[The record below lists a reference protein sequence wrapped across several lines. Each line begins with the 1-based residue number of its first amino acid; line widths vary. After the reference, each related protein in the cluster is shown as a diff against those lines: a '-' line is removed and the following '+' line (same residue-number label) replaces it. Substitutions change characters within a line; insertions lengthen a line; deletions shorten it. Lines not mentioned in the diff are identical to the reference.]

1 MTFADQFK
9 KGTRDVHRGLFN
21 SSIDN
26 MTKSALKEKA
36 IPNDNIKKLESILNG
51 VYYPKE
57 DDGNKYEEYK
67 NRIMQNLKAM
77 YKEETDEWVSKFI
90 EAISSGASIGFNPR
104 LYGVV
109 DNVSTKDGEYQGVL
123 RKNAETVRSLFN
135 NNKAKI
141 LNIIKNPS
149 EYAIKDTL
157 NFQEF
162 YDAGNQAENILQ
174 DILTGI
180 GTDEGKFIG
189 GGKHLFIKD
198 RPGEEEEISDFTKKL
213 KFIYEVIDYFQL
225 TGITPKQ
232 ERGAMWEYGI
242 GALSKDI
249 NIDKADV
256 EEDIKNILLGNVTV
270 ERGYGGNLENSKV
283 QLYSVIEKIGSQ
295 YETWGDDRRRNFL
308 RSAVEKKAKKF
319 NKEMEIKNGNM
330 SIKYTPLD
338 MSGII
343 SAGEPKQG
351 KVDVKITL
359 DDMPSGNGD
368 QTFKISAKNWATG
381 YLGEKYGFGSTAAL
395 QGMLRSIGNDL
406 TEKFVF
412 ELQDRIEGTEIP
424 GAVSV
429 GHKMARLALILDIV
443 TGFSQGE
450 GHSADTIVINN
461 RQAGCIKVFSAADL
475 ITKSL
480 DNIEK
485 NVENGNGLYLSGYD
499 EGGLNSLSRSVFESV
514 RKQFR
519 LGNGF
524 YSTPI
529 YLSHVYGY
537 LNGMI
542 VSAKFNM
549 AN

>member
-9 KGTRDVHRGLFN
+9 KGTRERHLSDFN
-21 SSIDN
+21 SSIQS
-26 MTKSALKEKA
+26 MTKSALGKKA
-36 IPNDNIKKLESILNG
+36 LIPKNNIKKLERILNG

-57 DDGNKYEEYK
+57 SDGNQYEKYK

-77 YKEETDEWVSKFI
+77 YKEETDEWIGKFI
-90 EAISSGASIGFNPR
+90 EAIGSGASIGFNPR

-135 NNKAKI
+135 DNKAKI

-162 YDAGNQAENILQ
+162 HDAGNQAENILQ

-180 GTDEGKFIG
+180 GIGGEFLG

-225 TGITPKQ
+225 TGVTPRQ

-270 ERGYGGNLENSKV
+270 ERGYGGKLENSEI

-295 YETWGDDRRRNFL
+295 YKAWDERKRNFL
-308 RSAVEKKAKKF
+308 RSSVEKKAKKF

-330 SIKYTPLD
+330 SMKYTPLD

-359 DDMPSGNGD
+359 DDMPSGKGD
-368 QTFKISAKNWATG
+368 QTFKISAKNWATDF
-381 YLGEKYGFGSTAAL
+381 LGKKYGFGSTAAL

-412 ELQDRIEGTEIP
+412 ELQDRESKGTVIP
-424 GAVSV
+424 KAINA

-450 GHSADTIVINN
+450 HSADTIVINN
-461 RQAGCIKVFSAADL
+461 RQAKCIKVFSAADL
-475 ITKSL
+475 IEKSL
-480 DNIEK
+480 GNIEK
-485 NVENGNGLYLSGYD
+485 NVEDVNGLYLSGYD
-499 EGGLNSLSRSVFESV
+499 ENGLNSLSRSVFESI